1 MEKINSEREQE
12 EKRDTPR
19 DLEVLEARVVA
30 MGKQLREAR
39 METTSQQNRFT
50 EALQRERKHLER
62 VLEDGIIAFQS
73 EQLPSLEK
81 VRGHELQFL
90 KRVKHLQH
98 IWVLLSVAGAV
109 GGDLQNQTEDTS
121 ERRRF
126 VWLEQSSL
134 AAGELR
140 ELEAKLPPVEEAEGE
155 LRSAGDAI
163 DRKLEALREER
174 ERIREELDAIKK
186 RKGLPVVRENDS
198 YDGKSARRYETE
210 IESLTQQLLEL
221 KEINNKLEARNLE
234 SRKKIN
240 ELNEM
245 IYGLAE
251 TEKSHEGVKKIFELM
266 KENEKLN
273 EQIVDYMQ
281 RINELEKAVKAKE
294 REEKAASFLPGEKS
308 LKDFIDAHEIMDVSC
323 FTNFRQHICI
333 GLDFFNREAQ
343 CRGPR

>member
-1 MEKINSEREQE
+1 MEKITSEREQE

-126 VWLEQSSL
+126 
-134 AAGELR
+134 GTI
-140 ELEAKLPPVEEAEGE
+140 VE
-155 LRSAGDAI
+155 
-163 DRKLEALREER
+163 
-174 ERIREELDAIKK
+174 
-186 RKGLPVVRENDS
+186 
-198 YDGKSARRYETE
+198 
-210 IESLTQQLLEL
+210 
-221 KEINNKLEARNLE
+221 
-234 SRKKIN
+234 
-240 ELNEM
+240 
-245 IYGLAE
+245 
-251 TEKSHEGVKKIFELM
+251 
-266 KENEKLN
+266 
-273 EQIVDYMQ
+273 
-281 RINELEKAVKAKE
+281 
-294 REEKAASFLPGEKS
+294 
-308 LKDFIDAHEIMDVSC
+308 
-323 FTNFRQHICI
+323 
-333 GLDFFNREAQ
+333 
-343 CRGPR
+343 